1 MRAGNRTRSSLI
13 VPFGSRD
20 SAVATCWALVIPA
33 AALLL
38 GFNAAIGASAT
49 FGQNWEVSPATI
61 LIDRPESS
69 QQVLVTQVQGTQRR
83 DATRDA
89 KFSVSSPAVARVD
102 ATGRVTPV
110 GDGATELVVELAGA
124 TRRVPLT
131 VAKFTEHVPV
141 SFAHEVIPVLTKSRC
156 NSGGCHGKAEG
167 QAGFKL
173 SLFGFDAAADY
184 EAIVRA
190 GRGRRIMLA
199 SPERSLLLAKGAA
212 QVPHG
217 GGLKLEE
224 GSPGHRRLVR
234 WLAAG
239 APREAVDE
247 RPVVAIEVEPRE
259 VVIAAEGSQQLRV
272 TAIDAKGERRCVTAE
287 SDFVSNAPFVADVDA
302 GGLVRASDVPGDTA
316 VLVRY
321 QGHVAVA
328 RFVLPRPAVAATR
341 PAERNF
347 IDRLVWDKLAKMG
360 LPPSPVADDSTF
372 LRRVYL
378 DVTGTL
384 PTGDEARRFLDDQ
397 APNKRERL
405 ISELLDRPEYASYWA
420 MKWSNLLRADKV
432 KVTPQA
438 TVGLT
443 RWLRRQFATNRP
455 YDQMVRDILT
465 AQGPIQNESPAAF
478 FKAVDQPELAS
489 RSVSQLFL
497 GVRIEC
503 AQCHHHP
510 SERWGQDDYAGLVGF
525 FTGVATKKLPEGGEA
540 IIAKTGTDAK
550 HPRSGELVPAR
561 VLGGTAADFT
571 GERDRR
577 RVLATW
583 ATAQDN
589 PFFAK
594 AIANRLWAHYFG
606 RGLVEPIDDL
616 RDTNPATNEPLL
628 AALEAHL
635 KEVRFDLKAFTRT
648 LLSSSVYQL
657 SSETTTGNQDDR
669 QHFSHASPKSL
680 PAEVL
685 LDAVCQTTGVPEKFN
700 GWPLGVRA
708 VDVWD
713 NRMPSYFFRIFGRPV
728 RATVCECERSNEPS
742 IAQALHLMNS
752 PEINAKITHRSG
764 LARQWA
770 ESPRTPDQLIEEV
783 YLAVLA
789 RRPRPSELEIA
800 RQAFAFPPAQAETE
814 TGSGTLDESRLR
826 REAVEDIL
834 WTLLNSKEF
843 LYVH

>member
-1 MRAGNRTRSSLI
+1 
-13 VPFGSRD
+13 V
-20 SAVATCWALVIPA
+20 
-33 AALLL
+33 
-38 GFNAAIGASAT
+38 
-49 FGQNWEVSPATI
+49 

-69 QQVLVTQVQGTQRR
+69 QQLLVTLVDGPTRR
-83 DATRDA
+83 DVTREA
-89 KFSVSSPAVARVD
+89 KFSIGSPAVARVD
-102 ATGRVTPV
+102 SQGRVAPLA
-110 GDGATELVVELAGA
+110 DGATELIVAWGGT
-124 TRRVPLT
+124 TRKIPLT
-131 VAKFTEHVPV
+131 VAKFSEPVPV
-141 SFAHEVIPVLTKSRC
+141 SFDHEVIPVLTKSRC

-217 GGLKLEE
+217 GGLKLEDD
-224 GSPGHRRLVR
+224 SPGHRRLAR
-234 WLAAG
+234 WIAAG
-239 APREAVDE
+239 APRESADE
-247 RPVVAIEVEPRE
+247 RPIVSIEVEPRE
-259 VVIAAEGSQQLRV
+259 VMIAAEGSQQLRV

-302 GGLVRASDVPGDTA
+302 SGLVRASDVPGDTA

-328 RFVLPRPAVAATR
+328 RFVLPRPSVAAASPGTSPVAR

-347 IDRLVWDKLAKMG
+347 IDRLVWEKLAKMG
-360 LPPSPVADDSTF
+360 LPPSPVADDAIF

-378 DVTGTL
+378 DAIGTL
-384 PTGDEARRFLDDQ
+384 PTANEARRFLDDP
-397 APNKRERL
+397 APDKRDRL
-405 ISELLDRPEYASYWA
+405 IRELLDRPEYASYWA

-443 RWLRRQFATNRP
+443 RWLRRQFAANRP

-478 FKAVDQPELAS
+478 FKAVDQPELAG

-540 IIAKTGTDAK
+540 IIAKTGSDAK
-550 HPRSGELVPAR
+550 HPRTGVVVPAR
-561 VLGGTAADFT
+561 VLGGKDADFT

-583 ATAQDN
+583 ATAPDN

-594 AIANRLWAHYFG
+594 AIANRMWAHYFG

-657 SSETTTGNQDDR
+657 SSETNVGNQDDR
-669 QHFSHASPKSL
+669 QHFSHATPKAL

-752 PEINAKITHRSG
+752 PEINAKITHRTG

-770 ESPRTPDQLIEEV
+770 DSPRSMDQLIEEA
-783 YLAVLA
+783 YLTVLA
-789 RRPRPSELEIA
+789 RRPRPSELDIA
-800 RQAFAFPPAQAETE
+800 RQAFQPQLADPPVASAPAAANTAAPNTAAPNTAASNAE
-814 TGSGTLDESRLR
+814 GPAAESRQR

>member
-1 MRAGNRTRSSLI
+1 MSPL
-13 VPFGSRD
+13 
-20 SAVATCWALVIPA
+20 
-33 AALLL
+33 AALAVVDLPRL
-38 GFNAAIGASAT
+38 FIVVVFVAIIGAASWGGVAH
-49 FGQNWEVSPATI
+49 GQNWQVSPASI
-61 LIDRPESS
+61 VIDRPESS
-69 QQVLVTQVQGTQRR
+69 QQVLVTQTDGATVR
-83 DATRDA
+83 DATRKA
-89 KFSVSSPAVARVD
+89 RYSIGSSAVARVD
-102 ATGRVTPV
+102 AQGRVTPLA
-110 GDGATELVVELAGA
+110 DGVTELVVELAGA
-124 TRRVPLT
+124 TKRVPLT
-131 VAKFTEHVPV
+131 VTKFSDPVPV
-141 SFAHEVIPVLTKSRC
+141 SFAHEVLPVLTKSRC

-173 SLFGFDAAADY
+173 SLFGFDAASDY

-190 GRGRRIMLA
+190 GRGRRIMVA

-217 GGLKLEE
+217 GGLKLEDD
-224 GSPGHRRLVR
+224 SPGHRRLAR
-234 WLAAG
+234 WIAAG
-239 APREAVDE
+239 APRESADE
-247 RPVVAIEVEPRE
+247 RPVIAIEVEPRE
-259 VVIAAEGSQQLRV
+259 VVIAAEGIQQLRV

-287 SDFVSNAPFVADVDA
+287 ADFVSNAPFVADVDA
-302 GGLVRASDVPGDTA
+302 SGLVRASDVPGDSA

-328 RFVLPRPAVAATR
+328 RFVLPRPAVSVTR
-341 PAERNF
+341 PVERNF
-347 IDRLVWDKLAKMG
+347 IDRLVGDKLAKMG
-360 LPPSPVADDSTF
+360 LPPSPLADDATF

-378 DVTGTL
+378 DVLGTL
-384 PTGDEARRFLDDQ
+384 PKADEARRFLDDP
-397 APNKRERL
+397 APDKRDRL
-405 ISELLDRPEYASYWA
+405 IRELLDRPEYASYWA

-443 RWLRRQFATNRP
+443 RWLRRQFAANRP

-465 AQGPIQNESPAAF
+465 AQGPIQSESPAAF

-540 IIAKTGTDAK
+540 IVAKPGTDAK
-550 HPRSGELVPAR
+550 HPRSGVVVPAR
-561 VLGGTAADFT
+561 VLGGADADFT

-577 RVLATW
+577 RVLAAW
-583 ATAQDN
+583 ATTPDN

-657 SSETTTGNQDDR
+657 SSETNAGNQDDR
-669 QHFSHASPKSL
+669 QHFSHAAPKAL

-752 PEINAKITHRSG
+752 PEINAKITHRTG

-770 ESPRTPDQLIEEV
+770 DSPRSTEQLIEEV

-800 RQAFAFPPAQAETE
+800 RQAFLPMTNESEPAA
-814 TGSGTLDESRLR
+814 ESRLR